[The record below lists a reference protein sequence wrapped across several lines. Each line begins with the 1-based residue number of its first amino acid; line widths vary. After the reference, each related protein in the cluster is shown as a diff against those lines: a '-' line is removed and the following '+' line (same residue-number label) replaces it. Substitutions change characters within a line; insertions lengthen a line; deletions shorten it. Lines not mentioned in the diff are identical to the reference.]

1 MPSPTRRR
9 PSSSCVESAGEVWCV
24 SELIVV
30 CNGDVVSWGTGERLA
45 PGFGIFGGR
54 VGWVSG
60 CAAFWVGRTRGPG
73 RLAQL
78 EASSTES
85 R

>member
-54 VGWVSG
+54 VGWG
-60 CAAFWVGRTRGPG
+60 CRILGGKDQGSRPVGPARG
-73 RLAQL
+73 QL
-78 EASSTES
+78 HRE
-85 R
+85 